1 MPNKIFVTNII
12 NGIIDNAI
20 NNVVNNIINKSF
32 YLIKYSSTSNSYV
45 GSNVLYKNIT
55 NNNNIENYTISDILS
70 FTSKNL
76 KTILPIPILNGKYIY
91 EDLYI
96 TKLPSKLIIIFV
108 NMNILKKTSL
118 PLAINNST
126 AINYIMNMINMPPPP
141 VNPPPEINNSQETFI
156 NMNKE
161 KYKDEII
168 ILKNMGF
175 IDENKIIESLIV
187 SEGDVNNAIH
197 YYLR

>member
-1 MPNKIFVTNII
+1 MSVEIFATNITNNII
-12 NGIIDNAI
+12 NSAI
-20 NNVVNNIINKSF
+20 HNIINKSF
-32 YLIKYSSTSNSYV
+32 YLIKYSSISNSYV
-45 GSNVLYKNIT
+45 SSDVLYKNII

-76 KTILPIPILNGKYIY
+76 KTILPIPVLNGKYIS

-108 NMNILKKTSL
+108 NMNILEKTPF
-118 PLAINNST
+118 PLSINNST
-126 AINYIMNMINMPPPP
+126 AINYIMNMINIPPPP
-141 VNPPPEINNSQETFI
+141 INPPPEIDTSQETFI

-175 IDENKIIESLIV
+175 IDEHKIIESLIV

>member
-1 MPNKIFVTNII
+1 MSVEIFATNITNNII
-12 NGIIDNAI
+12 NSAI
-20 NNVVNNIINKSF
+20 HNIINKSF
-32 YLIKYSSTSNSYV
+32 YLIKYSSISNSYV
-45 GSNVLYKNIT
+45 SSDVLYKNII

-76 KTILPIPILNGKYIY
+76 KTILPIPILNGKYIS

-108 NMNILKKTSL
+108 NMNILEKTPF
-118 PLAINNST
+118 PLSINNST
-126 AINYIMNMINMPPPP
+126 AINYIMNMINIPPPP
-141 VNPPPEINNSQETFI
+141 INPPPEIDTSQETFI

-175 IDENKIIESLIV
+175 IDEHKIIESLIV
-187 SEGDVNNAIH
+187 SEGDVNSAIH